1 MIFSQ
6 KESILDFD
14 KASPSAI
21 GSSQPPSVTPA
32 SSPAGRQYFK
42 CELYVRFLQTLT
54 GFGWALDQ

>member
-1 MIFSQ
+1 MYIESLIFFSQLIFFQ

-32 SSPAGRQYFK
+32 SSPVGR
-42 CELYVRFLQTLT
+42 
-54 GFGWALDQ
+54 